1 MGFWILAVQ
10 EEERKANTCLSLG
23 RQAKSY
29 GEGEVTSRV
38 HQGMEGGIK
47 KRCSSYSTGIIQPPQ
62 KKETLPLTTPWRK
75 LKDPV
80 LSEISQL
87 HTGGRGVRDPT

>member
-47 KRCSSYSTGIIQPPQ
+47 KRCSSYSTGIIQHPQ

-80 LSEISQL
+80 LSEISQSR
-87 HTGGRGVRDPT
+87 TGGRIARDPT